1 MAATIEGKPAAEWL
15 RAAKERQAKGQYDET
30 GAREA
35 VQRMQ
40 GRVMPEYD
48 NKGQIVRGGVG
59 KTYNAKPVPAAPKP
73 KAEPAKAAASP
84 ASTAGWNREGW
95 PKTTP
100 PGQPGY
106 KAPEAARKVAEMPKP
121 QTYASAPKAKPA
133 QAPAKP
139 AGISMTQAQREGQ
152 ERIAKAKVMID
163 EHLKN
168 TQPKPY
174 VGVKERLEK
183 RYKEIDEESNAEKA
197 NKARQRRMDER
208 AATPGPVAAAK
219 GVGTMAADVGGGI
232 ASAAKAAKKAVGR
245 QYAGLGSY
253 AASQMEKGK
262 RFYSGVGKWLT
273 GDPEAKKRLAE
284 SAK

>member
-48 NKGQIVRGGVG
+48 NRGQIVRGGVG

-73 KAEPAKAAASP
+73 KAEPAKAAASQ

-139 AGISMTQAQREGQ
+139 AAKNEGQ
-152 ERIAKAKVMID
+152 ERIAKAKAMVAEFTRDMPD
-163 EHLKN
+163 RREA
-168 TQPKPY
+168 PKPAATAN
-174 VGVKERLEK
+174 EQR
-183 RYKEIDEESNAEKA
+183 RIDAEEKA
-197 NKARQRRMDER
+197 RKRRMDER